1 MSVMGTS
8 TALLVASPNS
18 TPTLRTAL
26 AREEFDVLERPR
38 PCQTGAAWHQC
49 RATVAVVACG
59 LDDQSQALE
68 VARALH
74 AANPRL
80 PIVFVAEVSS
90 EELVIAALKAGVV
103 DYCRGTIDPPAVAAA
118 ARAAAGA
125 AAPETESGR
134 GRPAMIGRSEAI
146 RMVRAY
152 LERVGATDVNV
163 LITGET
169 GTGKEL
175 AAQLL
180 HAHSG
185 RRRGPF
191 VSINCAAI
199 PDSLLE
205 SELFGYERGAF
216 TGANTVR
223 DGHLRA
229 ADGGSALLD
238 EIGEMTPFAQAKIL
252 RALDAREIYRL
263 GSTRRLPLNVR
274 VIAATN
280 QDLDA
285 LMEEGRFRRDLYYR
299 LNVARV
305 RLPPLRERRED
316 IPALLDHYIRELNG
330 RFHRSVAGFTSEAM
344 RELVAY
350 DWPGNIRE
358 VKNLLEAAY
367 AEMPD
372 RSLKVI
378 EVPAVLRDRVRV
390 LRNAAPTERDL
401 LLDAL
406 RATRWNKSLAAQ
418 RLRWSRMTLYRKLAK
433 YALITPE
440 RDD

>member
-1 MSVMGTS
+1 MGTS
-8 TALLVASPNS
+8 TALLVAPPNS

-26 AREEFDVLERPR
+26 AREAFDVLEGPR
-38 PCQTGAAWHQC
+38 LCEKGAAWHQH

-59 LDDQSQALE
+59 LDGQSQALE
-68 VARALH
+68 VARTLH
-74 AANPRL
+74 AADPLL
-80 PIVFVAEVSS
+80 PIVFVTEVSS
-90 EELVIAALKAGVV
+90 EELVIAALRAGVI
-103 DYCRGTIDPPAVAAA
+103 DYCRGPIDPPAVAAA
-118 ARAAAGA
+118 ARAAAA
-125 AAPETESGR
+125 AAVPETDSEH
-134 GRPAMIGRSEAI
+134 GRPAMIGMSETI
-146 RMVRAY
+146 RIVRAY
-152 LERVGATDVNV
+152 LERVGTTDVNV

-180 HAHSG
+180 HAHSD
-185 RRRGPF
+185 RRRGAF

-216 TGANTVR
+216 TGANTAR
-223 DGHLRA
+223 DGHFRA
-229 ADGGSALLD
+229 ADGGSVLLD

-252 RALDAREIYRL
+252 RALDTREIYRL
-263 GSTRRLPLNVR
+263 GSTRKLPLNIR

-316 IPALLDHYIRELNG
+316 IPALFDHYIRELNV

-358 VKNLLEAAY
+358 VKNLLEAAF
-367 AEMPD
+367 AEMPN
-372 RSLKVI
+372 RSLKFI
-378 EVPAVLRDRVRV
+378 EVPAVLRERVRV
-390 LRNAAPTERDL
+390 LRNAVPTERDR
-401 LLDAL
+401 LLDVL
-406 RATRWNKSLAAQ
+406 RATNWNKSLAAQ

-433 YALITPE
+433 YALITPD
-440 RDD
+440 RHD

>member
-1 MSVMGTS
+1 MGTS
-8 TALLVASPNS
+8 TALLVGSPTS

-26 AREEFDVLERPR
+26 AREAFDVVEGPR
-38 PCQTGAAWHQC
+38 LCETGAAWHRC
-49 RATVAVVACG
+49 RAAVAVIACG
-59 LDDQSQALE
+59 LDDQLQALE

-74 AANPRL
+74 ASDPRL
-80 PIVFVAEVSS
+80 PIVFVTEVSS

-125 AAPETESGR
+125 AMQEPRSAPAPPTMVGTS
-134 GRPAMIGRSEAI
+134 PTIGL
-146 RMVRAY
+146 VRAY
-152 LERVGATDVNV
+152 LERVGASDVNV

-180 HAHSG
+180 HSHSN
-185 RRRGPF
+185 RRRRAF
-191 VSINCAAI
+191 VSVNCAAI
-199 PDSLLE
+199 PDGLLE

-216 TGANTVR
+216 TGANTAR
-223 DGHLRA
+223 DGHFRA
-229 ADGGSALLD
+229 AEGGSLLLD

-252 RALDAREIYRL
+252 RALDTREIYRL
-263 GSTRRLPLNVR
+263 GSTRKLPLDVR

-280 QDLDA
+280 QNLDA

-316 IPALLDHYIRELNG
+316 IPALLDHYIHELNG
-330 RFHRSVAGFTSEAM
+330 RFQRSVAGFTSEAM

-350 DWPGNIRE
+350 DWPGNVRE
-358 VKNLLEAAY
+358 VKNLLEAAF
-367 AEMPD
+367 AEMPN
-372 RSLKVI
+372 RSLGFI
-378 EVPAVLRDRVRV
+378 ELPAALRERVRA
-390 LRNAAPTERDL
+390 LRHAAPTERDL

-406 RATRWNKSLAAQ
+406 RATNWNKSLAAQ

-440 RDD
+440 RHD